1 MDVAAGQTEGGIMGL
16 PIIGSVLSTV
26 GRLVLP
32 VLGKI
37 GKGKAT
43 VTGVGLV
50 GIATAIAALL
60 PELATGLQDIADSI
74 VAVVQALGTALALF
88 GVGRKAGA
96 V

>member
-1 MDVAAGQTEGGIMGL
+1 MGL
-16 PIIGSVLSTV
+16 PIIGTVLSTV

-32 VLGKI
+32 ALGKI

-43 VTGVGLV
+43 VTGVGLI

-60 PELATGLQDIADSI
+60 PELATDLQAIADSI
-74 VAVVQALGTALALF
+74 VAVVQAVGTALALF

>member
-1 MDVAAGQTEGGIMGL
+1 MGL
-16 PIIGSVLSTV
+16 PIIGTVLSTV

-32 VLGKI
+32 ALGKI

-43 VTGVGLV
+43 VTGVGLI
-50 GIATAIAALL
+50 GIATSIAALL
-60 PELATGLQDIADSI
+60 PQLATDLQAITDSI
-74 VAVVQALGTALALF
+74 VAVVQTVGTALALF